1 MKRVCYF
8 CNKLTNDIILNNVSE
23 EVKTNYD
30 LYTLCLS
37 KNDDI
42 LSRIKIL
49 KPDIIIIDIYTI
61 QDYNY
66 YKIISIAY
74 LCKIIVISHNYKLS
88 QNLFNAKF
96 GDRIID
102 DSKIKDLLNSVLL
115 EYSPISPK
123 IDENKLEKLIVG
135 LGLKPYSINTRR
147 FCDIFKVCYSNPTLL
162 NFCTYNVYLTISKN
176 ENISIETPRKS
187 VERVKSFIIDNDN
200 SFIHSYFEN
209 INIKYLYPEE
219 FLKETFIKFNK
230 NKLL

>member
-1 MKRVCYF
+1 MKKVCYF
-8 CNKLTNDIILNNVSE
+8 CNKLTNDVILNNVSE
-23 EVKTNYD
+23 EVKRNYD
-30 LYTLCLS
+30 LYTFYLS
-37 KNDDI
+37 IDDDM
-42 LSRIKIL
+42 LFKIKSI
-49 KPDIIIIDIYTI
+49 KPDIIIIDMYTI
-61 QDYNY
+61 KDYDY
-66 YKIISIAY
+66 YKIISITY
-74 LCKIIVISHNYKLS
+74 MCKIIVISHDYKLS
-88 QNLFNAKF
+88 QNLFNNKF

-102 DSKIKDLLNSVLL
+102 NSRTNELLNSILI

-147 FCDIFKVCYSNPTLL
+147 FSDIFKVCYSNPTLL

-187 VERVKSFIIDNDN
+187 VERVKSFIVDNDN